1 VTRELRFAA
10 FRHEVVLAVRML
22 IGPLLRGEVA
32 LKQRRLGLSRTS
44 YVSRLVIIL
53 TERYRRASTVG
64 E

>member
-1 VTRELRFAA
+1 
-10 FRHEVVLAVRML
+10 ML
-22 IGPLLRGEVA
+22 IGRRLPSEFA